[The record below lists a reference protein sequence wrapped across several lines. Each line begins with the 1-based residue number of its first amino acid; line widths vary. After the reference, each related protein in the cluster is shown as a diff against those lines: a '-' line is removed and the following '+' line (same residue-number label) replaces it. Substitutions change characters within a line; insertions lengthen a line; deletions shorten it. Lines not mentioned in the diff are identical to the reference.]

1 MWSAWLVVLP
11 PKRRSPRP
19 WGRALDRS
27 SDARWKS
34 CAVRAGEPVLR
45 LHGKAQVI
53 AAALKLTTWSVSI
66 SDTHTQA
73 AAVAIALGE
82 KG

>member
-1 MWSAWLVVLP
+1 
-11 PKRRSPRP
+11 
-19 WGRALDRS
+19 
-27 SDARWKS
+27 
-34 CAVRAGEPVLR
+34 VLR

-73 AAVAIALGE
+73 AAVAVALGE